1 MDRHSRLCLL
11 PEVVFRTGPW
21 LFTAEA
27 IISSRAA
34 ALGVCCHRPRSPSQG
49 TIWRQC
55 TTDIWVLT
63 TIQTGYS
70 LQFKHDPPPFQGVTP
85 TSVTDLKNATV
96 VPQEV
101 AALLLSY
108 SHDRPPAVG
117 ERVLLQPTVKTA
129 QCRDLLSQAQ
139 VTLWHPDPSSLQ
151 LWVWPLNGGT

>member
-70 LQFKHDPPPFQGVTP
+70 LQFKHDPSPFQGVTP
-85 TSVTDLKNATV
+85 TSVMDLKNDTV
-96 VPQEV
+96 VPQEP
-101 AALLLSY
+101 
-108 SHDRPPAVG
+108 HPNT
-117 ERVLLQPTVKTA
+117 EMF
-129 QCRDLLSQAQ
+129 LSQRSFPALVVMVIALTAFAKSQ
-139 VTLWHPDPSSLQ
+139 EVEKGYNRKRIIKKNRTVSAAKS
-151 LWVWPLNGGT
+151 